1 MPTGRLGTPANLV
14 AVTNTTL
21 YTCPANTF
29 AVATVSICNREVTF
43 AVTNKALTSNIA
55 TLTTGSAH
63 GLATNTQV
71 EIKGVGAPFDGT
83 FTITDVP
90 DATSFRY
97 AQTAGN
103 VSPAAVTPNG
113 LAIPVI
119 KVRLALSTSDTP
131 ADSEFLEYD
140 VELTTAGV
148 LERTGLVLTGPNQ
161 RIVVRSSGPGV
172 SAVVYG
178 IETSTV

>member
-1 MPTGRLGTPANLV
+1 MATGRLGTPANLV

-29 AVATVSICNREVTF
+29 AVATVSICNREVSF
-43 AVTNKALTSNIA
+43 AITNKSLTSNIA
-55 TLTTGSAH
+55 TLTTSSAH
-63 GLATNTQV
+63 GLAANTQV
-71 EIKGVGAPFDGT
+71 EITGVGAPFDGT

-90 DATSFRY
+90 DGTSFRY
-97 AQTAGN
+97 AQIAGN

-113 LAIPVI
+113 TATPVI

-131 ADSEFLEYD
+131 SDSDFLEYD
-140 VELTTAGV
+140 VTLTTAGV
-148 LERTGLVLTGPNQ
+148 LERTGLVLAAAQ
-161 RIVVRSSGPGV
+161 KIVVRSSGPGV

>member
-1 MPTGRLGTPANLV
+1 
-14 AVTNTTL
+14 
-21 YTCPANTF
+21 
-29 AVATVSICNREVTF
+29 
-43 AVTNKALTSNIA
+43 
-55 TLTTGSAH
+55 LTTATAH
-63 GLATNTQV
+63 GLATQTQV

-90 DATSFRY
+90 DSTSFRY
-97 AQTAGN
+97 ARISGN
-103 VSPAAVTPNG
+103 VGAAAVTPNG

-119 KVRLALSTSDTP
+119 KIRLALATSDTP
-131 ADSEFLEYD
+131 ADSEFLEFD

-148 LERTGLVLTGPNQ
+148 LERTGLVLTGATQ

>member
-1 MPTGRLGTPANLV
+1 MPTGRLGTANLV
-14 AVTNTTL
+14 AVTNTTV

-29 AVATVSICNREVTF
+29 AVATVSICNREVQFT
-43 AVTNKALTSNIA
+43 VTNKALNSNVA

-63 GLATNTQV
+63 GLAINTQV
-71 EIKGVGAPFDGT
+71 EIKNVGAPFDGT
-83 FTITDVP
+83 YTITDVP

-97 AQTAGN
+97 ARTSGN
-103 VSPAAVTPNG
+103 VGAAAVTPTG

-119 KVRLALSTSDTP
+119 RVRLALSTSDTP
-131 ADSEFLEYD
+131 SDAEFLEYD
-140 VELTTAGV
+140 VELTTAAV
-148 LERTGLVLTGPNQ
+148 LERTGIVLTGPSQ
-161 RIVVRSSGPGV
+161 RIVIRSSGPGV

>member
-1 MPTGRLGTPANLV
+1 MATGRLGAANLT

-29 AVATVSICNREVTF
+29 AVATVSVCNREVSF
-43 AVTNKALTSNIA
+43 AITNKSLTSNVA
-55 TLTTGSAH
+55 TVTTSTAH
-63 GLATNTQV
+63 GLAATTQV
-71 EIKGVGAPFDGT
+71 EITGVGAPFDGT
-83 FTITDVP
+83 FTITEVP
-90 DATSFRY
+90 DSTSFRY

-103 VSPAAVTPNG
+103 VSPSAVTPNG

-119 KVRLALSTSDTP
+119 KIRLALSTGDTP

-148 LERTGLVLTGPNQ
+148 LERTGLVLTGATQ